1 MTVLPKRR
9 VGKTK
14 LEVTTL
20 GLGGA
25 PMGGFRATI
34 SDAEAVALT
43 DAAYEGGVRYFDT
56 SPFYGYGRSELRMG
70 AALRDKPREEFVLS
84 TKIGRILHAMKPG
97 EKKPADFREN
107 GLPGFAPVFDYT
119 YDGVMRSLEHSH
131 LRLGLAKID
140 IALIHDVDF
149 WTIKDREILDE
160 RFKTVMDGGFKALD
174 ELRKAGVIGAIGVGI
189 NESDTSLRFIKAGDF
204 DCMLLAGRY
213 TLLEQGGL
221 DEFLPECVKRNVSVI
236 LGGPYNSGI
245 LTGGVKPGATHD
257 YVAAPAP
264 LIEKAQKI
272 EAVCQ
277 RHGVELGAAAMQ
289 FPLFHP
295 ALCAVIPGALSTA
308 RGEAE
313 RRAAVGQDPG
323 RAVERA
329 QAREAAR
336 RRRADAELVACHG
349 RVFRNRNRHIEER
362 EHRPVRMQATGRGPH
377 AVPAAP
383 FGLGSNDA

>member
-1 MTVLPKRR
+1 VTVLPKRK

-14 LEVTTL
+14 IEVTTL

-25 PMGGFRATI
+25 PMGGFRANI
-34 SDAEAVALT
+34 PDSEAHALT
-43 DAAYEGGVRYFDT
+43 EAAWDAGVRYYDT

-70 AALRDKPREEFVLS
+70 GALREKPRDEFILS
-84 TKIGRILHAMKPG
+84 TKIGRILHPMKPG

-131 LRLGLAKID
+131 LRLGLARID

-149 WTIKDREILDE
+149 WTTKDRDVLNQ
-160 RFKTVMDGGFKALD
+160 RFKTVMDGGYKALD

-189 NESDTSLRFIKAGDF
+189 NESDTSLRFIQAGDF

-221 DEFLPECVKRNVSVI
+221 EAFLPECLKRNVSVI

-257 YVAAPAP
+257 YAAAPAP

-295 ALCAVIPGALSTA
+295 ALCAVIPGALAIREVTENVA
-308 RGEAE
+308 RMKVKIPTELWSE
-313 RRAAVGQDPG
+313 LKREKLIDPSSPTP
-323 RAVERA
+323 
-329 QAREAAR
+329 
-336 RRRADAELVACHG
+336 
-349 RVFRNRNRHIEER
+349 N
-362 EHRPVRMQATGRGPH
+362 
-377 AVPAAP
+377 
-383 FGLGSNDA
+383 

>member
-1 MTVLPKRR
+1 MTILPKRR

-34 SDAEAVALT
+34 PDAESMALSE
-43 DAAYEGGVRYFDT
+43 AAWQGGVRYFDT

-70 AALRDKPREEFVLS
+70 AALREKPRDEFVLS
-84 TKIGRILHAMKPG
+84 TKIGRILHPRKPG
-97 EKKPADFREN
+97 EILPKDFREN
-107 GLPGFAPVFDYT
+107 GLPGFVPEFDYT

-131 LRLGLAKID
+131 HRLGLAKID

-149 WTIKDREILDE
+149 WTIKDREVLDQ
-160 RFKTVMDGGFKALD
+160 RFKTVMDGGYRALD
-174 ELRKAGVIGAIGVGI
+174 ELRKAGIIGAIGVGI
-189 NESDTSLRFIKAGDF
+189 NESDTSLRFIQAGDF
-204 DCMLLAGRY
+204 DCLLLAGRY
-213 TLLEQGGL
+213 TLLEQGAL
-221 DEFLPECVKRNVSVI
+221 EAFLPECLKRNVSVI

-257 YVAAPAP
+257 YVAAPQD
-264 LIEKAQKI
+264 LIDKAQRI
-272 EAVCQ
+272 EAVCL

-308 RGEAE
+308 EVTQN
-313 RRAAVGQDPG
+313 VGRMGVKIPTELWSELKREKLLDPS
-323 RAVERA
+323 
-329 QAREAAR
+329 
-336 RRRADAELVACHG
+336 
-349 RVFRNRNRHIEER
+349 
-362 EHRPVRMQATGRGPH
+362 
-377 AVPAAP
+377 AP
-383 FGLGSNDA
+383 TPN

>member
-34 SDAEAVALT
+34 SDAEAVALS

-70 AALRDKPREEFVLS
+70 ASLRAKPREEFVLS
-84 TKIGRILHAMKPG
+84 TKVGRILHAMKPG
-97 EKKPADFREN
+97 EKKPADFREG

-149 WTIKDREILDE
+149 WTIKDRRILDE

-221 DEFLPECVKRNVSVI
+221 EEFLPECVKRNVSVI

-257 YVAAPAP
+257 YAAAPAP

-295 ALCAVIPGALSTA
+295 ALCSVIPGALSSAEVKQNIA
-308 RGEAE
+308 RLSVKIPAE
-313 RRAAVGQDPG
+313 LWS
-323 RAVERA
+323 ELK
-329 QAREAAR
+329 RENLLT
-336 RRRADAELVACHG
+336 ADAPTP
-349 RVFRNRNRHIEER
+349 N
-362 EHRPVRMQATGRGPH
+362 
-377 AVPAAP
+377 
-383 FGLGSNDA
+383 

>member
-1 MTVLPKRR
+1 MTLPKRR

-34 SDAEAVALT
+34 PETEAVALT
-43 DAAYEGGVRYFDT
+43 DEGYEAGIRYFDT
-56 SPFYGYGRSELRMG
+56 SPYYGYGRSELRMG
-70 AALRDKPREEFVLS
+70 AALRERPRDSFVLS

-97 EKKPADFREN
+97 EKTPADFRDN

-140 IALIHDVDF
+140 IALVHDVDF
-149 WTIKDREILDE
+149 WTTKDREVLNQ
-160 RFKTVMDGGFKALD
+160 RFKTVMDSGFKALD

-189 NESDTSLRFIKAGDF
+189 NESDTSLRFIQAGDF

-221 DEFLPECVKRNVSVI
+221 KEFLPECVKRNVSVI

-257 YVAAPAP
+257 YAAAPAN

-272 EAVCQ
+272 EAICR

-295 ALCAVIPGALSTA
+295 ALCSVIPGALSV
-308 RGEAE
+308 GE
-313 RRAAVGQDPG
+313 VKQN
-323 RAVERA
+323 VERMSVKIPSDLWSELK
-329 QAREAAR
+329 REKLL
-336 RRRADAELVACHG
+336 DL
-349 RVFRNRNRHIEER
+349 
-362 EHRPVRMQATGRGPH
+362 
-377 AVPAAP
+377 AAP
-383 FGLGSNDA
+383 TPN

>member
-1 MTVLPKRR
+1 MKMTTLKKRK
-9 VGKTK
+9 VGTTK
-14 LEVTTL
+14 LEVTEL

-34 SDAEAVALT
+34 SDAEAMALT

-70 AALRDKPREEFVLS
+70 AALREKPRGEYVLS
-84 TKIGRILHAMKPG
+84 TKIGRVMHAMKPG
-97 EKKPADFREN
+97 EKPPADFREN

-131 LRLGLAKID
+131 LRL
-140 IALIHDVDF
+140 DF
-149 WTIKDREILDE
+149 WTIKDRAVLDE
-160 RFKTVMDGGFKALD
+160 RFKTVMDSGFKALD

-189 NESDTSLRFIKAGDF
+189 NEADTSLRFIQAGDF

-221 DEFLPECVKRNVSVI
+221 SEFLPECVTRGVSVI

-257 YVAAPAP
+257 YAAAPAP

-295 ALCAVIPGALSTA
+295 ALCSVIPGALSTA
-308 RGEAE
+308 EVKQNVARLSAKIPAE
-313 RRAAVGQDPG
+313 LWS
-323 RAVERA
+323 ELK
-329 QAREAAR
+329 REKLLD
-336 RRRADAELVACHG
+336 ADAPTP
-349 RVFRNRNRHIEER
+349 N
-362 EHRPVRMQATGRGPH
+362 
-377 AVPAAP
+377 
-383 FGLGSNDA
+383 

>member
-1 MTVLPKRR
+1 MTTLKRR
-9 VGKTK
+9 KVGRTK
-14 LEVTTL
+14 LEVTEL

-25 PMGGFRATI
+25 PMGGFRASI
-34 SDAEAVALT
+34 SDTEAMTLT

-70 AALRDKPREEFVLS
+70 AALRQRPRDEYVLS
-84 TKIGRILHAMKPG
+84 TKVGRVMHAMRPG
-97 EKKPADFREN
+97 EKPPADFRDN

-131 LRLGLAKID
+131 LRLGLARID

-149 WTIKDREILDE
+149 WTTKDRAVLDE

-189 NESDTSLRFIKAGDF
+189 NESDTSLRFIQAGDF

-221 DEFLPECVKRNVSVI
+221 EAFLPECVKRSVSVI

-257 YVAAPAP
+257 YVAAPAH

-272 EAVCQ
+272 ETVCQ

-295 ALCAVIPGALSTA
+295 AVCAVIPGALSVA
-308 RGEAE
+308 EANQNI
-313 RRAAVGQDPG
+313 RRMSAKIPVDLWSDLKREKLIDP
-323 RAVERA
+323 
-329 QAREAAR
+329 
-336 RRRADAELVACHG
+336 
-349 RVFRNRNRHIEER
+349 NSPTPN
-362 EHRPVRMQATGRGPH
+362 
-377 AVPAAP
+377 
-383 FGLGSNDA
+383 

>member
-34 SDAEAVALT
+34 QDAEAMALT
-43 DAAYEGGVRYFDT
+43 DAAWEGGVRYFDT

-70 AALRDKPREEFVLS
+70 AALREKPREDFVLS
-84 TKIGRILHAMKPG
+84 TKVGRILHALKPG

-149 WTIKDREILDE
+149 WTIKDRAILDQ
-160 RFKTVMDGGFKALD
+160 RFKTVMDSGFRALD
-174 ELRKAGVIGAIGVGI
+174 ELRRAGVIGAIGVGI

-221 DEFLPECVKRNVSVI
+221 DEFLPECLKRNVSVI

-264 LIEKAQKI
+264 LVEKAQKI
-272 EAVCQ
+272 ETVCQ

-289 FPLFHP
+289 FPLFHT
-295 ALCAVIPGALSTA
+295 ALCAVIPGALSV
-308 RGEAE
+308 AE
-313 RRAAVGQDPG
+313 VKQNVGRMSVKIPSDLWSELK
-323 RAVERA
+323 RERLL
-329 QAREAAR
+329 
-336 RRRADAELVACHG
+336 D
-349 RVFRNRNRHIEER
+349 
-362 EHRPVRMQATGRGPH
+362 
-377 AVPAAP
+377 PAAP
-383 FGLGSNDA
+383 TPN